1 MTKKIMLSVTS
12 KEIEKALVLFCIEHD
27 ISYSVIDNI
36 TAPITP
42 TTQKKK
48 NKTLKE
54 FNFNDTEVKLNIDED
69 NKKIVKFDRF
79 VSKSEY
85 YYMTQLLLETKNI
98 KYNSLLK
105 GFECE
110 TQKQAKEIAGKY
122 KITGN
127 GREQALKKAW
137 NK

>member
-1 MTKKIMLSVTS
+1 MLSVTS

-27 ISYSVIDNI
+27 INYSVIDNI
-36 TAPITP
+36 TTPTTPTTP

-48 NKTLKE
+48 NKTLNE
-54 FNFNDTEVKLNIDED
+54 FNFNDTEVKLNIDES

-85 YYMTQLLLETKNI
+85 YYITQLLLETKNI

-110 TQKQAKEIAGKY
+110 TQKQAKEIAVKY

-127 GREQALKKAW
+127 EREQALKKAW